1 MSIDLYCGRCHRWL
15 DDRSPAERGDNVCHC
30 LNSDLSKN
38 PNCRNNLHEHH
49 DPQSPIVLSNQR
61 IRESE
66 EAYDTGVYD
75 LAHFVE
81 TGEYIPPRTVKEPEE
96 GPAVSAVEAARRLTQ
111 RTVADSQ
118 PVFKGPDLD
127 NPERVMG
134 DPHNAVGFVVRD
146 EPTDRPGSQFA
157 EQHCSWCGRPHNRTV
172 CPHCGHKEEHVVHN
186 GSPCDE
192 CGALITDD
200 HLYHVAVFNSATGEI
215 LGWRPLDEP
224 MIDEKT
230 RAALD
235 AILRETNEQVED

>member
-1 MSIDLYCGRCHRWL
+1 MAGNLYCGRCHRWL

-30 LNSDLSKN
+30 LNPDLSKD
-38 PNCRNNLHEHH
+38 PNCHNNLHEHH
-49 DPQSPIVLSNQR
+49 DPQSPTVLSNQR

-146 EPTDRPGSQFA
+146 EPTDRPGSLFA
-157 EQHCSWCGRPHNRTV
+157 DREDAAA
-172 CPHCGHKEEHVVHN
+172 EEHK
-186 GSPCDE
+186 
-192 CGALITDD
+192 
-200 HLYHVAVFNSATGEI
+200 YHVAVFDSATGEL
-215 LGWRPLDEP
+215 LGWRPLREP
-224 MIDEKT
+224 KIDEET
-230 RAALD
+230 RDELD
-235 AILRETNEQVED
+235 AILREMNEKVEG